1 MRVRVCIYEISTNTI
16 SSHNTPQHY
25 VRTFVIRI
33 VLFIFQFIWLV
44 ALQSNEDFDAAVFSV
59 TVIASLFFLAAVC
72 IVLYK
77 LQIHTACVL
86 GTSAC
91 KCFYL

>member
-1 MRVRVCIYEISTNTI
+1 M
-16 SSHNTPQHY
+16 
-25 VRTFVIRI
+25 IRI
-33 VLFIFQFIWLV
+33 ALFIFQFIWLV

-86 GTSAC
+86 GTC
-91 KCFYL
+91 VCICF